1 MELPLR
7 LLMALI
13 LCGGALQEEEKERH
27 FYVRAAVGRG
37 GKKVLVAFVCG
48 QFVWSML

>member
-13 LCGGALQEEEKERH
+13 LCGGALQEEEERH